1 MPLSVAGREVAA
13 YSARMNSCACLGSY
27 PDKGSSTKG
36 AVTVQVVFETHSS
49 SVDNERGIATGWLP
63 GRLSEAGREQA
74 RALGKRRRHDGLSA
88 VFTSDLR
95 RAVETVE
102 IAFEGVEI
110 PVFHDWRLRECNYGR
125 LNGCPAAEVHGDRRR
140 YLDEPYPGGESWRQA
155 VQRVGR
161 VFEDLKDASF
171 DRVLIVG
178 HIATHWACDHLLA
191 GVSLEDLA
199 AAEFTWREGWEY
211 DLGALTAG

>member
-1 MPLSVAGREVAA
+1 
-13 YSARMNSCACLGSY
+13 
-27 PDKGSSTKG
+27 
-36 AVTVQVVFETHSS
+36 
-49 SVDNERGIATGWLP
+49 
-63 GRLSEAGREQA
+63 
-74 RALGKRRRHDGLSA
+74 LSA

-95 RAVETVE
+95 RAVE
-102 IAFEGVEI
+102 IAFERVEI

-125 LNGCPAAEVHGDRRR
+125 LNGCPAAEVHGDRMR

-171 DRVLIVG
+171 YRVLIVG
-178 HIATHWACDHLLA
+178 HIATRWACDHLLA

-211 DLGALTAG
+211 DLGALAAG